1 MNDPTWAQWVDELEP
16 FFKQKWR
23 NNRIYELIMLSK
35 TSVILKPELV
45 TSALL
50 FWNTGT
56 NTFDFRMGPMSPTI
70 LDMAQVFGLRPS
82 GRIVD
87 VTQDWVPS
95 STTGSSSSSTL
106 FLPLSYNSATFKSY
120 GTSFKGFI
128 PFVKANFGAGS
139 PRADKD
145 QEHMYFLLYWLNKH
159 IFPNKSK
166 GVRVEWIPLVEILHN
181 FDDVATGPFLLSHLY
196 HLLFEMTQDEPFET
210 NLNGPIWMIQIW
222 LQWYFPEFRAAN
234 LEFPE
239 GVAPARILAEA
250 PPVDH
255 STFACFYF
263 FRVCMTRSDLE
274 WGASVLRRYPWFSDQ
289 AFQDATGELA
299 NWKEMIQEKN
309 RLLLIAP
316 VDVELK
322 VIESE
327 GDSADAAILHGAA
340 AEAERREAGEGT
352 DISESIGDSEAEGTP
367 KAITKALKRKKVVMA
382 KDPDPD
388 SAPLPTT
395 TRPILTRKN
404 KRARITIPPKSG
416 APSVPVPEAGPQAS
430 KRPIL
435 ASKEEPLR
443 AVMLKK
449 AEELRNTALRELEAT
464 RNEMLSS
471 PEASP
476 RPAREKNLS
485 PSQTNPA
492 EAGASASLPSHE
504 PPLRSMTSSTA
515 LDATPSSQFDPSTGV
530 ILHFVD
536 EDDPLL
542 SSVYEPPPSLV
553 VLDKE
558 PIVPEIPVASDAAI
572 SQAFVRPIVDEPSSH
587 PQDQT
592 QDAGTGSGAALSS
605 SAGGEEPSPQ
615 PKVSTFSGET
625 PGLSQQASKETSL
638 PLLARKSKRPHPHS
652 SSRGTGTSSSGV
664 EQTKQAEIAPSI
676 GIVSSEGT
684 VTLDPPHFP
693 SSDPAKLPKLFEAL
707 GRLETRLKSSTQ
719 PSATSMSSEQQQIF
733 QEWAKK
739 EFTASF
745 SLKALCDLEKVIT
758 EFFKT
763 GRLSK
768 PQHDSFLSFFENLRA
783 LREQY
788 QRADR
793 QANRAKCFMEKESNS
808 STQVNRLMGESMQ
821 TKERVKVISSEIQQ
835 LEEQLVALK
844 EEQATLLYTLEHQI
858 EGVEKATS
866 ELEQAKSQLV
876 NHHTVLAEPNRI
888 FTIMRTYHSRIITLC
903 EDVKFLS

>member
-1 MNDPTWAQWVDELEP
+1 
-16 FFKQKWR
+16 
-23 NNRIYELIMLSK
+23 
-35 TSVILKPELV
+35 
-45 TSALL
+45 
-50 FWNTGT
+50 
-56 NTFDFRMGPMSPTI
+56 
-70 LDMAQVFGLRPS
+70 
-82 GRIVD
+82 
-87 VTQDWVPS
+87 
-95 STTGSSSSSTL
+95 
-106 FLPLSYNSATFKSY
+106 
-120 GTSFKGFI
+120 
-128 PFVKANFGAGS
+128 
-139 PRADKD
+139 
-145 QEHMYFLLYWLNKH
+145 
-159 IFPNKSK
+159 
-166 GVRVEWIPLVEILHN
+166 
-181 FDDVATGPFLLSHLY
+181 
-196 HLLFEMTQDEPFET
+196 MTRDEPFET

-234 LEFPE
+234 LEFPD

-263 FRVCMTRSDLE
+263 FRVCRTGSDLE

-289 AFQDATGELA
+289 AFQDATGEDATPPCMEKFISCIQPRDLAWGVQGNRYDRGLEVYHPNFCSRQLGFRQAIHVPFFDSVHCGTSFRLQTPSEVTFRAARRSLDVMSQAARHSVVLNFECTSLFSSWWEDKWTKKYGGDLKVNHDCIFSQLSLKSYPGSGELA

-309 RLLLIAP
+309 RSLLIAS
-316 VDVELK
+316 VDVELE

-327 GDSADAAILHGAA
+327 DDSADAAILHGAA

-352 DISESIGDSEAEGTP
+352 DISESIGDSGAEGTP

-395 TRPILTRKN
+395 TRPILTRKS

-416 APSVPVPEAGPQAS
+416 APSVPVPEAGRKKQQSSRPQAS

-435 ASKEEPLR
+435 ASKEEPLW
-443 AVMLKK
+443 AAMLKN
-449 AEELRNTALRELEAT
+449 AEELRNTALRELEAA

-485 PSQTNPA
+485 PSQTNPT
-492 EAGASASLPSHE
+492 EAGAFASLPSHG

-536 EDDPLL
+536 EDDPLP
-542 SSVYEPPPSLV
+542 SSVYEPSPSLV

-558 PIVPEIPVASDAAI
+558 PVVPEIPVASDAAI
-572 SQAFVRPIVDEPSSH
+572 SQAFARPIVDEPSFP

-592 QDAGTGSGAALSS
+592 QDAGTGSGAALSP

-615 PKVSTFSGET
+615 PRVSTFSGET
-625 PGLSQQASKETSL
+625 LGLSQQASKETSP

-652 SSRGTGTSSSGV
+652 SSGGIGTSPFGV

-684 VTLDPPHFP
+684 ITPDPPPFP

-783 LREQY
+783 MREQY

-821 TKERVKVISSEIQQ
+821 TKERVKVISSEIQK

-844 EEQATLLYTLEHQI
+844 EEQATLLDTLEH
-858 EGVEKATS
+858 
-866 ELEQAKSQLV
+866 
-876 NHHTVLAEPNRI
+876 
-888 FTIMRTYHSRIITLC
+888 
-903 EDVKFLS
+903 